1 LAFDD
6 ALSIGA
12 VLSAIVSR
20 DLAAKMLPKFAAPAL
35 EALAI
40 HRFAETIP

>member
-6 ALSIGA
+6 GLSIVA
-12 VLSAIVSR
+12 ALFAIVSR
-20 DLAAKMLPKFAAPAL
+20 DLAAKMLPKFAASAL